1 MTIEIRELVIEA
13 RVNDSQTLSQPWRS
27 GNAERDREEEAR
39 WIALISR
46 QVMEQLREEL
56 GRRL

>member
-13 RVNDSQTLSQPWRS
+13 RVSDSQSPTQPWCP
-27 GNAERDREEEAR
+27 GNRERDREEQAK

-46 QVMEQLREEL
+46 QVLEKLREEL
-56 GRRL
+56 GGRL